1 MRKRASNI
9 HLEIK
14 TSTSTRISKWK
25 TSKCEFFSAFLDSL
39 LPATS
44 VEPTFKLFDM
54 IKPNKSDKR
63 TKDQVS
69 HSFEVLSRI

>member
-39 LPATS
+39 LQTS
-44 VEPTFKLFDM
+44 ALKLFDL
-54 IKPNKSDKR
+54 ITENTANKSDERK
-63 TKDQVS
+63 KDQVS
-69 HSFEVLSRI
+69 HSFEVF